1 MSEEVWAVIKYKPK
15 EGCER
20 EFIESLSR
28 LDMSKVMLNR
38 YIKAYNGEIIQI
50 VQSRNIDEVLEGQ
63 VAGLEWLDSVSHLLD
78 YYGESRTDAISGIVI
93 DDA

>member
-15 EGCER
+15 EGCEQ
-20 EFIESLSR
+20 EFIKALSR
-28 LDMSKVMLNR
+28 LDMSNVMLNR

>member
-1 MSEEVWAVIKYKPK
+1 MSEEIWAVIKYKPK
-15 EGCER
+15 EGCEQ
-20 EFIESLSR
+20 EFIKALGR
-28 LDMSKVMLNR
+28 LDMSNVMLNR
-38 YIKAYNGEIIQI
+38 YVKAYNGEIIQI

>member
-15 EGCER
+15 EGCEQ
-20 EFIESLSR
+20 EFIEALSR

>member
-15 EGCER
+15 EGCEQ
-20 EFIESLSR
+20 EFIQALSR

>member
-15 EGCER
+15 EGCEQ
-20 EFIESLSR
+20 EFIEALSR

-38 YIKAYNGEIIQI
+38 YVKAYNGEIIQI

>member
-15 EGCER
+15 EGCEQ
-20 EFIESLSR
+20 EFIKALAK
-28 LDMSKVMLNR
+28 LDMSNVMLNR

>member
-1 MSEEVWAVIKYKPK
+1 MNEEVWAIIKYKPK
-15 EGCER
+15 EGCEQ
-20 EFIESLSR
+20 EFIEALSR

>member
-15 EGCER
+15 EGCEQ
-20 EFIESLSR
+20 EFINALSR